1 MIMANI
7 VNVTATFTIR
17 GPISIPNSAKYKYYL
32 SKKSQ
37 KMIEF
42 PGAVYKKFG
51 HTFILY
57 KSGKIICVGGKDIR
71 IIEKICSKVAK
82 IISGMSRIYD
92 FKINNL
98 VACLSL
104 GNFLDLENTA
114 ESIKSK
120 KIRICYDPELF
131 ASLLIYTKKCLV
143 IVFHTGKVIF
153 TGVKTQNHIFE
164 AWNIVKHHLIWK

>member
-17 GPISIPNSAKYKYYL
+17 GPISIPNSAKYKYYV

-120 KIRICYDPELF
+120 NSYMLRPRIIRFTID
-131 ASLLIYTKKCLV
+131 IYKKVSCDCV
-143 IVFHTGKVIF
+143 SYWKSYFH
-153 TGVKTQNHIFE
+153 
-164 AWNIVKHHLIWK
+164 WR